1 VTVSERWKTERLL
14 AVARAVLAVVS
25 VLIVT
30 GQLDQSPGEHRRL
43 VVAAVEAY
51 GAISLGVLVVLLG
64 VRRVPSATVTI
75 VHVLDILW
83 AAFITTSTQ
92 GPNSPFFVFLSFVL
106 VEAAFRW
113 GLTATLWT
121 AAVAMGLLVF
131 EARTWREVHSL
142 PALSEATSLL
152 RNQLAMRATFLLL
165 MGFLLGYLAEIEK
178 RFRRRAR
185 LVADVLAGVQR
196 RPGLRGAVR
205 AVLGGFLDFYRAGQG
220 VLVAAAEGRQA
231 LAWEA
236 HRMPGGQVAV
246 SLRKPAP
253 WLEWLGA
260 IPPARVWHA
269 RRKRRTLHGLAL
281 NEEGR
286 LQRFQMPLN
295 AAGEGLTEFRSLVGI
310 HFQAPRGE
318 SWEAWLILFDA
329 QWISARSS
337 ELRFLAELSAE
348 LGPAM
353 QYALLLRR
361 LQVRTAAVERGR
373 IARELHDGA
382 VQSLLA
388 AEMEVG
394 VLERQTRDAVAMRTL
409 ARVRELLH
417 QQALMLRNLMELL
430 RPLHVSPAELP
441 RVLAEEVE
449 KFRRETGI
457 AARFDCPDGGPACSP
472 AVSRELVRIV
482 QEGLFNIRRHS
493 HATEAVVS
501 LERRNGSWE
510 LTIEDNGRGFDFT
523 GTRQLAELE
532 AEGRGPRVI
541 CERVRAIGG
550 RLSVASQPGCGARIV
565 VALPGEG

>member
-1 VTVSERWKTERLL
+1 MAEQGSAAASGVGREWRQARGDEVTVSERWKTERLL

-75 VHVLDILW
+75 VHVLD
-83 AAFITTSTQ
+83 
-92 GPNSPFFVFLSFVL
+92 
-106 VEAAFRW
+106 EAAFRW

-281 NEEGR
+281 NEERR
-286 LQRFQMPLN
+286 LQRFKCL
-295 AAGEGLTEFRSLVGI
+295 
-310 HFQAPRGE
+310 
-318 SWEAWLILFDA
+318 
-329 QWISARSS
+329 
-337 ELRFLAELSAE
+337 
-348 LGPAM
+348 
-353 QYALLLRR
+353 
-361 LQVRTAAVERGR
+361 
-373 IARELHDGA
+373 
-382 VQSLLA
+382 
-388 AEMEVG
+388 
-394 VLERQTRDAVAMRTL
+394 
-409 ARVRELLH
+409 
-417 QQALMLRNLMELL
+417 
-430 RPLHVSPAELP
+430 
-441 RVLAEEVE
+441 
-449 KFRRETGI
+449 
-457 AARFDCPDGGPACSP
+457 
-472 AVSRELVRIV
+472 
-482 QEGLFNIRRHS
+482 
-493 HATEAVVS
+493 
-501 LERRNGSWE
+501 
-510 LTIEDNGRGFDFT
+510 
-523 GTRQLAELE
+523 
-532 AEGRGPRVI
+532 
-541 CERVRAIGG
+541 
-550 RLSVASQPGCGARIV
+550 
-565 VALPGEG
+565 